1 MDWEEILRRLDE
13 IEENLKESERI
24 KKILPTVNE
33 STIIKWIYYTAGKI
47 ANYIEN
53 YEKIHTR
60 PEPRSYRPRY
70 LYYREPD
77 PEELKWSTI
86 AKLTDEALHEFME
99 QIRRVKAEKVAVI
112 VDRGEI
118 LSKAEYGDKA
128 ILKVSEFEE
137 IISDE
142 LRRVVTRTVVKNI
155 GFHVDYVADLDYF
168 KYLD

>member
-13 IEENLKESERI
+13 AEENLKEGERI
-24 KKILPTVNE
+24 RKILPTVHE
-33 STIIKWIYYTAGKI
+33 STIIKWMYYTAGKI

-53 YEKIHTR
+53 YEKTHKR
-60 PEPRSYRPRY
+60 PKPYPDRPGYRRYEPT
-70 LYYREPD
+70 
-77 PEELKWSTI
+77 PEELRAGMI
-86 AKLTDEALHEFME
+86 EKLVNEALHEFME

-118 LSKAEYGDKA
+118 IDKAEYGNKV
-128 ILKVSEFEE
+128 ILKVSEFED

-142 LRRVVTRTVVKNI
+142 LRWVVTRIVVKNT
-155 GFHVDYVADLDYF
+155 GFYVDYEADFDYF